1 METAQSAAARAGAQR
16 GETAKVRDSCA
27 KTQNEICGRAR
38 NQQKEEGGE
47 EGAGQGGQ
55 KDGGAMRG
63 SPAALLCGRESGRDR
78 HHSAPTAPRPQL
90 PLSPSPQ
97 RPAEPPRPL
106 RASRGTAAPQ

>member
-1 METAQSAAARAGAQR
+1 
-16 GETAKVRDSCA
+16 
-27 KTQNEICGRAR
+27 
-38 NQQKEEGGE
+38 
-47 EGAGQGGQ
+47 
-55 KDGGAMRG
+55 MRG